1 MEFTF
6 EYIKVNKD
14 AIDSIDITQEDDSK
28 KYIVEQMIMNVQYL
42 QP

>member
-14 AIDSIDITQEDDSK
+14 AIDSIDITQEDDTK

>member
-14 AIDSIDITQEDDSK
+14 AIDSIDITQEDDTK
-28 KYIVEQMIMNVQYL
+28 KYIVEQMIVNVQYL